1 MNLGLVQVLL
11 LALVQALTEFLP
23 VSSSGHLVLASL
35 LLGWEYQGVAF
46 DLALHVG
53 TLIAVLLYFRRDV
66 LAILCATLAWRPGRP
81 LTPTQRLAFGI
92 ALGTVPAAI
101 AGLLLG
107 NDGAMA
113 LRHPL
118 MIAANLALFGLL
130 LGWASRRAPPPPQQ
144 ATGTGGSIDEAFA
157 GMSFRHAFLI
167 GCAQALAL
175 MPGVSR
181 SGATMTAALFL
192 GWDRIA
198 AARYAFL
205 LSIPVMV
212 LAGGYE
218 GLHLVLSDEPVAWG
232 DFALG
237 MAVAALAGLVVI
249 HVFLGILRR
258 IGVAPFVIYRLLLA
272 AVVVLWWFVL
282 R

>member
-1 MNLGLVQVLL
+1 MGVIQVLL

-35 LLGWEYQGVAF
+35 LLGWNYQGVAF

-53 TLIAVLLYFRRDV
+53 TLLAVLLYFRRDV
-66 LAILCATLAWRPGRP
+66 LQIVVAVLAWRPGRA
-81 LTPTQRLAFGI
+81 LTPSQRLAFGL
-92 ALGTVPAAI
+92 ALGTIPGAI

-118 MIAANLALFGLL
+118 MIAANLAVFGVL
-130 LGWASRRAPPPPQQ
+130 LGLASRRAPAPQE
-144 ATGTGGSIDEAFA
+144 ATGTGSDIDRAFA
-157 GMSFRHAFLI
+157 GMSFGHAFLI

-192 GWDRIA
+192 GWDRVA

-205 LSIPVMV
+205 LSIPIMV

-218 GLHLVLSDEPVAWG
+218 GLHLLQSDEPVAWA

-237 MAVAALAGLVVI
+237 MAVAAVAGLVVI
-249 HVFLGILRR
+249 HLFLGILRR
-258 IGVAPFVIYRLLLA
+258 IGVAPFVVYRLLLA
-272 AVVVLWWFVL
+272 AVVLVWWFVL